1 MPAFES
7 ADGKY
12 LTDSNAIAYYV
23 ANQQLRGSS
32 DLERSQVLQ
41 WFGFAETEILP
52 AACAWVFPVLGIIQY
67 NKQVS
72 DDLFV
77 LLVFSH
83 KGGYNCFIVVF
94 VTSRDR

>member
-23 ANQQLRGSS
+23 ANQQLRGNTEI
-32 DLERSQVLQ
+32 ERSQVLQ

-52 AACAWVFPVLGIIQY
+52 AACAWVFPVLGMIQY
-67 NKQVS
+67 NKQV
-72 DDLFV
+72 
-77 LLVFSH
+77 
-83 KGGYNCFIVVF
+83 GFINNFDNLSLTKAVKMKF
-94 VTSRDR
+94 VTLPVTL